1 MRLPTFN
8 FSRSVAFAVMASVAC
23 PSTASAQTTA
33 LSGDEIYVR
42 ALATWS
48 AQPTPAV
55 LSYRVDAKLTDKGH
69 VREERER
76 IVLRTADRTAI
87 VAKLA
92 VEGDGTE
99 RIARVV
105 FERPRFDPDA
115 TFRLV
120 ARSRDDIDESAAP
133 GALRT
138 ITHVVARVKRY
149 AVELVGEGTYR
160 DRPVYE
166 LKLTPLFDPRIN
178 SVRAMFVDTQSFV
191 TWRVSSETPY
201 AVGPAHGTFMLDA
214 QFAPVGNAWLI
225 SRITTAGAFHLGPFA
240 YGGDGDVEYRII
252 DTKADV
258 PAYCFERAGY
268 ARHADC
274 AARAGFVA

>member
-1 MRLPTFN
+1 MRLAPSI
-8 FSRSVAFAVMASVAC
+8 FSCVVALAL
-23 PSTASAQTTA
+23 TASSVCSSAVFAQTAT
-33 LSGDEIYVR
+33 LSGDDIYAR
-42 ALATWS
+42 ALTTWS

-55 LSYRVDAKLTDKGH
+55 LSYRVDAKLMHKGH

-87 VAKLA
+87 VAKLS
-92 VEGDGTE
+92 VDRDGTE
-99 RIARVV
+99 RVAGVAI
-105 FERPRFDPDA
+105 ERPRFDPDA

-133 GALRT
+133 GAMRT
-138 ITHVVARVKRY
+138 ITHVVARAKRY
-149 AVELVGEGTYR
+149 AVELVGERTYR

-166 LKLTPLFDPRIN
+166 LKLTPLFDPRTN
-178 SVRAMFVDTQSFV
+178 SVRTMFVDTQSFV
-191 TWRVSSETPY
+191 TWRVVNEAPY
-201 AVGPAHGTFMLDA
+201 TVGPAHGTFMLDA

-225 SRITTAGAFHLGPFA
+225 SRITTAGALRFGPFA

-252 DTKADV
+252 DTRADV
-258 PAYCFERAGY
+258 PAYCFERAGF

-274 AARAGFVA
+274 AAAVSV

>member
-1 MRLPTFN
+1 
-8 FSRSVAFAVMASVAC
+8 
-23 PSTASAQTTA
+23 
-33 LSGDEIYVR
+33 
-42 ALATWS
+42 
-48 AQPTPAV
+48 
-55 LSYRVDAKLTDKGH
+55 
-69 VREERER
+69 
-76 IVLRTADRTAI
+76 
-87 VAKLA
+87 
-92 VEGDGTE
+92 
-99 RIARVV
+99 
-105 FERPRFDPDA
+105 
-115 TFRLV
+115 
-120 ARSRDDIDESAAP
+120 
-133 GALRT
+133 
-138 ITHVVARVKRY
+138 
-149 AVELVGEGTYR
+149 VELVGEGTYR

-268 ARHADC
+268 ARHEDC